1 MLETRPPVGG
11 MTDGEPTGS
20 PVRRRVLSIVVPLVI
35 WVVIAVAGW
44 LRLTP
49 QVRNTLWAEDGKVF
63 LGEQYR
69 LGVAGA
75 LFHDYAGYLHV
86 VPRLVVAV
94 ASHIGPIDR
103 LAVTVSALCVVVAAA
118 VGAAVWVLTA
128 GVIRSVVARLLLA
141 LIPALVPL
149 GPMEIQANA
158 ANLHWFLMFLMPFAL
173 LTPVR
178 SWSKGILLGIATL
191 LAGLTEI
198 QIVAF
203 FPLFFVGIRNRYR
216 WPIIL
221 GSVIGGAAQVVTTL
235 THPRAAATVPHET
248 VADMVLGYAVQPFA
262 GSFTWSMPA
271 VGRAIAE
278 NGVWV
283 VVLPLVVAAVLTALG
298 LWLGA
303 PGQRWM
309 LGSMVWASA
318 AVWFG
323 AVFLNPNQM
332 LAFAHFDAGQW
343 LGNWTFRYSAAGSMY
358 VIGAFVVLADIAL
371 TRGGLVRGGL
381 VRGGLVRGAVTGRHR
396 VGVVWVFR
404 VVGILLVLGVA
415 LSFALNFSVDKANRQ
430 AGPYWDQGIETSESR
445 CAQTPSAD
453 ASVQIAPGPQ
463 WAVSVPCAII
473 DQDAVR

>member
-1 MLETRPPVGG
+1 

-173 LTPVR
+173 FTPVR

-283 VVLPLVVAAVLTALG
+283 VLLPLVVAAVLTALG

-303 PGQRWM
+303 P
-309 LGSMVWASA
+309 ASA
-318 AVWFG
+318 GCSADGVG
-323 AVFLNPNQM
+323 
-332 LAFAHFDAGQW
+332 
-343 LGNWTFRYSAAGSMY
+343 LG
-358 VIGAFVVLADIAL
+358 
-371 TRGGLVRGGL
+371 GGLVRGGVPEPEPDAR
-381 VRGGLVRGAVTGRHR
+381 VRPLRRGPVARELDVPLQRGRVDVRHRCVRRARRHRPHPRRTRPRRTRPGWTRPGRSDGRHR

-404 VVGILLVLGVA
+404 VVGILLSLA
-415 LSFALNFSVDKANRQ
+415 SHCR
-430 AGPYWDQGIETSESR
+430 SR
-445 CAQTPSAD
+445 
-453 ASVQIAPGPQ
+453 
-463 WAVSVPCAII
+463 
-473 DQDAVR
+473 